1 LLVCGFNTWGDGLL
15 SLQVVLM
22 KWILEV
28 IEYLTGCMN
37 AISKGAKIILTD
49 WPTNNPFVSG
59 SKKDAANE

>member
-1 LLVCGFNTWGDGLL
+1 
-15 SLQVVLM
+15 M

-37 AISKGAKIILTD
+37 AISKGAKIIITD
-49 WPTNNPFVSG
+49 WPVNNPFTGG